1 MISNKLLFIT
11 MLILSVANA
20 LDIDELLEQDEI
32 QPSFDCSKVIDDDKN
47 TDELYICN
55 KIGVR
60 NSYENKVLALTDN
73 FYSSYYQYIINHI
86 NHRDKRKI
94 KQISLNMIKERKE
107 CLKLEDE
114 IAHSL
119 PEGANPIIPLLET
132 TGCMQESYLKAFKQ
146 ITEFIYKN
154 HQYKDFFEKIFY
166 LNPKEYYDLIMTTKI
181 SESATLFELIKQAA
195 KDNLIDKTGKLII

>member
-73 FYSSYYQYIINHI
+73 FYSSYYQYIVNHI

-94 KQISLNMIKERKE
+94 KQISLNMIKDKERM
-107 CLKLEDE
+107 
-114 IAHSL
+114 S
-119 PEGANPIIPLLET
+119 
-132 TGCMQESYLKAFKQ
+132 KARR
-146 ITEFIYKN
+146 
-154 HQYKDFFEKIFY
+154 
-166 LNPKEYYDLIMTTKI
+166 
-181 SESATLFELIKQAA
+181 
-195 KDNLIDKTGKLII
+195 